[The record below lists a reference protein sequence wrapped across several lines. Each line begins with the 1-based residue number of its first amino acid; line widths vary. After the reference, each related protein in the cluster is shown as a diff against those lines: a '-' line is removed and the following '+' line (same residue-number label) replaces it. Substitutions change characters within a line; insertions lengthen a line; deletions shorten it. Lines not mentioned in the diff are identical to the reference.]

1 MDETAG
7 RAFFLSCGSFGYVN
21 VKKGGLQDG
30 KKEKEPGKT
39 VNETEDFK
47 PTPLND
53 NDPELETA
61 YLNSYSVET
70 KDIPKDAKLIGVIEA
85 LAFPVEI
92 YQDADGNYISCDTRK
107 VRK

>member
-1 MDETAG
+1 MA
-7 RAFFLSCGSFGYVN
+7 RR
-21 VKKGGLQDG
+21 KKNQ
-30 KKEKEPGKT
+30 EN

-61 YLNSYSVET
+61 YLNSYPVET
-70 KDIPKDAKLIGVIEA
+70 KDIPKDAKLIGVIEV

-92 YQDADGNYISCDTRK
+92 YQDADGNYISCVQER
-107 VRK
+107 